1 MTKNKFLNFLIAL
14 GIAIALWAYVI
25 TVVSPGSQETIENIP
40 IILRNNEDL
49 ENRGFIVV
57 TEEVPTV
64 NLTLSG
70 NRTDLV
76 KVDRSNISL
85 IVDLSTVLEPGTHK
99 LNFKESF
106 PGSIADGA
114 ITIENRYPSQIEL
127 KVEVL
132 DEKEIPINLVY
143 SGRVKEG
150 YWADTENAVL
160 DNPTV
165 RIKGPASVI
174 STITQAVIPVELDE
188 RSKTITQTSIY
199 TLCDK
204 DGNPVDAKMVTTN
217 VREVNLT
224 MKIQQLMEIQLA
236 FDITEGGGATL
247 ETSQIEFEPKTLK
260 IAVSEAAISAVTDKL
275 VDGKLILGAVN
286 LGELTED
293 FEQEY
298 PISLPGGVTNLSNL
312 ESVVLRI
319 RFPELAT
326 KTFEINEF
334 VCKNVP
340 RGMEAEVVN
349 KSLFVT
355 VRGPAELI
363 EAMTAENITVEVDF
377 AQVQEGTFTEKA
389 IVIMDAAFAAVG
401 TIGNYTVNVDL
412 HEAE

>member
-1 MTKNKFLNFLIAL
+1 MTKSKLLNFLIA
-14 GIAIALWAYVI
+14 IAIALGLWVYVI

-40 IILRNNEDL
+40 IIFRNNEDL

-57 TEEVPTV
+57 SESVPTV

-70 NRTDLV
+70 NRTDLA

-106 PGSIADGA
+106 PGSVADGA

-143 SGRVKEG
+143 SGRVQNG

-165 RIKGPASVI
+165 RIKGPASVV
-174 STITQAVIPVELDE
+174 SGITQAVIPVDLEG
-188 RSKTITQTSIY
+188 RSKTISQTSVY

-217 VREVNLT
+217 LREVNLT
-224 MKIQQLMEIQLA
+224 MKIQQLMEIELA

-247 ETSQIEFEPKTLK
+247 ETSLIEFEPKTLT
-260 IAVSEAAISAVTDKL
+260 IAVSEAAMSAVTDKL
-275 VDGKLILGAVN
+275 VDGKLILGAVD

-312 ESVVLRI
+312 ESVVLQI
-319 RFPELAT
+319 RFPDLAT
-326 KTFEINEF
+326 KTFEINKF

-340 RGMEAEVVN
+340 KGMEGQVVN
-349 KSLFVT
+349 KVLTVT
-355 VRGPAELI
+355 VRGPADLI
-363 EAMTAENITVEVDF
+363 SEMTAEDITVEVDF
-377 AQVQEGTFTEKA
+377 SQTQVGIFTEKA
-389 IVIMDAAFAAVG
+389 IVVMDEEFAAVG
-401 TIGNYTVNVDL
+401 TIGTYNVSVDL
-412 HEAE
+412 RKAD